1 MSITQDFFTKEIA
14 LELGLEE
21 RTEPLIKELLHDD
34 SEEPIIK
41 GNPLVN
47 DLVDPTSEITLECLM
62 NRQAYSKYLKQEGV
76 KMKNNLKDKHFY
88 KKRIYDLTKSLMHNE
103 TSPSEEINRAFDN
116 YVNRCI
122 QYFKILDTT
131 DILQQD
137 YDGIEY
143 ATTCSNISL
152 TDYNEYITK
161 QIKYYQPN
169 SLEKIVKRTIIQS
182 DKPAPILPK
191 QKDINLKDPALR
203 VKGIKHEIK
212 NELKNELK
220 HEPKHELKN
229 ELIGKNNN
237 IDNIHEEVP
246 AKKKKDL

>member
-21 RTEPLIKELLHDD
+21 RNEPLIKELLHDD
-34 SEEPIIK
+34 SEESSVIK
-41 GNPLVN
+41 ENPVVNVN
-47 DLVDPTSEITLECLM
+47 DYLDPTCEITLECLM

-76 KMKNNLKDKHFY
+76 KMKHNLKDKHFY

-103 TSPSEEINRAFDN
+103 ISPSEEINRAFDN

-137 YDGIEY
+137 YAGIEY
-143 ATTCSNISL
+143 ANTCSNTSL

-169 SLEKIVKRTIIQS
+169 SLEKLIKRTIIQS

-203 VKGIKHEIK
+203 VKGIKNEPK
-212 NELKNELK
+212 NDPKNELK
-220 HEPKHELKN
+220 HDPKN

-246 AKKKKDL
+246 AKKKKDS